1 MLCFLNGIL
10 LFCVFLEKRYN
21 PPAFQQDYR
30 KKAGERI
37 LEIGKNLAANRAAM
51 KELFADC
58 GDIVFRDFAAAEGQ
72 GQLFLV
78 YVDNMVNTTAVEDA
92 IMTNIM
98 NRCHDTETEE
108 RLLGLME
115 SVIAN
120 RDVQQVDTIEKA
132 AAGVLAGDTVI
143 FMEGSSFA
151 LQASTRGYPNRGVG
165 HTETE
170 VVVQG
175 PKDAFTELLAFNLV
189 LIRRRI
195 QDTRLKVVR
204 TKAGSRT
211 KTDVALMYFS
221 DLVRP
226 EILRQAKRQ
235 LERLRTDSILDCG
248 SLEQLLEKRQFS
260 PFPQLQMTERPDKA
274 AAALLEG
281 RVVLVVDNTPFVI
294 LLPVTLNLF
303 FQAAEDYYDRW
314 EIMSLIRF
322 MRYVAAFVAV
332 ALPGLY
338 LALTV
343 YHPELL
349 PTSLALKIATTRQS
363 IPFSVAVE
371 VISMELAFELLRE
384 AGVRL
389 PSPVSAT
396 IGIVGGIII
405 GSAAVDAGL
414 VSPAVVIISALTGI
428 CSFVIP
434 NISVVSGLRL
444 SKYLVI
450 FLSAT
455 LGLYGFW
462 AGILLLVVHLAGLS
476 SYGIPYLYP
485 FCSAS
490 VNHYRDLEDSL
501 FRLPLPWLKRQSI
514 FMKKRGER

>member
-1 MLCFLNGIL
+1 M
-10 LFCVFLEKRYN
+10 
-21 PPAFQQDYR
+21 
-30 KKAGERI
+30 
-37 LEIGKNLAANRAAM
+37 
-51 KELFADC
+51 
-58 GDIVFRDFAAAEGQ
+58 
-72 GQLFLV
+72 
-78 YVDNMVNTTAVEDA
+78 
-92 IMTNIM
+92 
-98 NRCHDTETEE
+98 
-108 RLLGLME
+108 
-115 SVIAN
+115 
-120 RDVQQVDTIEKA
+120 
-132 AAGVLAGDTVI
+132 
-143 FMEGSSFA
+143 
-151 LQASTRGYPNRGVG
+151 
-165 HTETE
+165 
-170 VVVQG
+170 
-175 PKDAFTELLAFNLV
+175 
-189 LIRRRI
+189 
-195 QDTRLKVVR
+195 
-204 TKAGSRT
+204 
-211 KTDVALMYFS
+211 
-221 DLVRP
+221 
-226 EILRQAKRQ
+226 
-235 LERLRTDSILDCG
+235 
-248 SLEQLLEKRQFS
+248 
-260 PFPQLQMTERPDKA
+260 
-274 AAALLEG
+274 
-281 RVVLVVDNTPFVI
+281 VLVVDNTPFVI

-338 LALTV
+338 VALTV

-450 FLSAT
+450 FLSSA

>member
-1 MLCFLNGIL
+1 MNGIL
-10 LFCVFLEKRYN
+10 LFCAFLEKRYN
-21 PPAFQQDYR
+21 LSPFQQDYT

-235 LERLRTDSILDCG
+235 LERLRTDGILDCG

-322 MRYVAAFVAV
+322 
-332 ALPGLY
+332 GLY

-514 FMKKRGER
+514 FMKKGGKR

>member
-1 MLCFLNGIL
+1 
-10 LFCVFLEKRYN
+10 
-21 PPAFQQDYR
+21 
-30 KKAGERI
+30 
-37 LEIGKNLAANRAAM
+37 
-51 KELFADC
+51 
-58 GDIVFRDFAAAEGQ
+58 
-72 GQLFLV
+72 
-78 YVDNMVNTTAVEDA
+78 
-92 IMTNIM
+92 MTNIM

-175 PKDAFTELLAFNLV
+175 PKDAFHGVSGIQSGAG
-189 LIRRRI
+189 IRRRI

-235 LERLRTDSILDCG
+235 LERLRTDGILDCG

-322 MRYVAAFVAV
+322 MRYVAAC
-332 ALPGLY
+332 G
-338 LALTV
+338 
-343 YHPELL
+343 
-349 PTSLALKIATTRQS
+349 SGIAG
-363 IPFSVAVE
+363 A
-371 VISMELAFELLRE
+371 
-384 AGVRL
+384 
-389 PSPVSAT
+389 
-396 IGIVGGIII
+396 
-405 GSAAVDAGL
+405 
-414 VSPAVVIISALTGI
+414 
-428 CSFVIP
+428 
-434 NISVVSGLRL
+434 VSGADGV
-444 SKYLVI
+444 SSGAFANI
-450 FLSAT
+450 FGVENCHHQTEHSFFS
-455 LGLYGFW
+455 GGGGHFHGIGF
-462 AGILLLVVHLAGLS
+462 
-476 SYGIPYLYP
+476 
-485 FCSAS
+485 
-490 VNHYRDLEDSL
+490 
-501 FRLPLPWLKRQSI
+501 
-514 FMKKRGER
+514 

>member
-1 MLCFLNGIL
+1 MNGIL
-10 LFCVFLEKRYN
+10 LFCAFLEKRYN
-21 PPAFQQDYR
+21 LSPFQQDYT

-211 KTDVALMYFS
+211 KTDVAL
-221 DLVRP
+221 
-226 EILRQAKRQ
+226 I
-235 LERLRTDSILDCG
+235 
-248 SLEQLLEKRQFS
+248 
-260 PFPQLQMTERPDKA
+260 
-274 AAALLEG
+274 
-281 RVVLVVDNTPFVI
+281 
-294 LLPVTLNLF
+294 F
-303 FQAAEDYYDRW
+303 F
-314 EIMSLIRF
+314 
-322 MRYVAAFVAV
+322 
-332 ALPGLY
+332 
-338 LALTV
+338 
-343 YHPELL
+343 
-349 PTSLALKIATTRQS
+349 
-363 IPFSVAVE
+363 
-371 VISMELAFELLRE
+371 
-384 AGVRL
+384 
-389 PSPVSAT
+389 
-396 IGIVGGIII
+396 
-405 GSAAVDAGL
+405 
-414 VSPAVVIISALTGI
+414 
-428 CSFVIP
+428 
-434 NISVVSGLRL
+434 
-444 SKYLVI
+444 
-450 FLSAT
+450 
-455 LGLYGFW
+455 
-462 AGILLLVVHLAGLS
+462 
-476 SYGIPYLYP
+476 
-485 FCSAS
+485 
-490 VNHYRDLEDSL
+490 
-501 FRLPLPWLKRQSI
+501 
-514 FMKKRGER
+514 

>member
-1 MLCFLNGIL
+1 
-10 LFCVFLEKRYN
+10 
-21 PPAFQQDYR
+21 
-30 KKAGERI
+30 
-37 LEIGKNLAANRAAM
+37 M

-98 NRCHDTETEE
+98 NRCQDTETEE

-363 IPFSVAVE
+363 IPFSVAV
-371 VISMELAFELLRE
+371 
-384 AGVRL
+384 RL

-450 FLSAT
+450 FLSSA

>member
-1 MLCFLNGIL
+1 MNREIVPDLDENIAYIEKRFEGCADAVMRRLWMGDEKLEIYVIYMDSMYDRDFVDGVLLKSLLFDVSWLPERHAGQAIFNKYLATADVKEISHLDDLMDEVLKGNTGIL
-10 LFCVFLEKRYN
+10 
-21 PPAFQQDYR
+21 
-30 KKAGERI
+30 
-37 LEIGKNLAANRAAM
+37 
-51 KELFADC
+51 
-58 GDIVFRDFAAAEGQ
+58 
-72 GQLFLV
+72 
-78 YVDNMVNTTAVEDA
+78 
-92 IMTNIM
+92 
-98 NRCHDTETEE
+98 
-108 RLLGLME
+108 
-115 SVIAN
+115 
-120 RDVQQVDTIEKA
+120 
-132 AAGVLAGDTVI
+132 AAGMSKAIVV
-143 FMEGSSFA
+143 SSKA
-151 LQASTRGYPNRGVG
+151 LPGRGV
-165 HTETE
+165 TEAETE
-170 VVVQG
+170 VSVRG
-175 PKDAFTELLAFNLV
+175 SKESFTESFRTNTV

-195 QDTRLKVVR
+195 RDTRLKSKQMTIGVR
-204 TKAGSRT
+204 S
-211 KTDVALMYFS
+211 KTDVALMYME

-226 EILRQAKRQ
+226 SVLREVLSRLESFEIDAVLDSSY
-235 LERLRTDSILDCG
+235 LEALTED
-248 SLEQLLEKRQFS
+248 EWYS
-260 PFPQLQMTERPDKA
+260 PFPQYQSTERPDKA
-274 AAALLEG
+274 ASALLEG

-450 FLSAT
+450 FLSAA

-514 FMKKRGER
+514 FMKKGGKR